1 MGVRPVCLFC
11 AVSQSRVD
19 QSKVSLEAL
28 ERQLEEEKQKVKNKE
43 ALSGVA
49 TGKTG
54 FSVDAIKHAAE
65 ES

>member
-1 MGVRPVCLFC
+1 M
-11 AVSQSRVD
+11 SQNCVN
-19 QSKVSLEAL
+19 QSKVFLEAL

-54 FSVDAIKHAAE
+54 FSVNAIKHPGDE
-65 ES
+65 GYY

>member
-1 MGVRPVCLFC
+1 MGVRPVCLSC

-65 ES
+65 KR

>member
-1 MGVRPVCLFC
+1 M
-11 AVSQSRVD
+11 
-19 QSKVSLEAL
+19 SLEAL

-54 FSVDAIKHAAE
+54 FSVDAIKHPGDE
-65 ES
+65 R